1 MILSLSLFYLFFLH
15 AHICIYTETDPLII
29 NSPYMS
35 LITSLH
41 HYISLLEPGRFCWII
56 HKYPIKSWIKSWI
69 SYKITMF
76 LGKNGRFGRTF
87 TPGSCSSS
95 AWPRRKIYGPVPAVM
110 GGVMGQPSGKLTKK
124 MEKQL
129 LSGKL
134 TYNYRKSPCFMGK
147 FTINGDV
154 PYVKLPEGT
163 YKWVMFY
170 SHS

>member
-1 MILSLSLFYLFFLH
+1 MVLHRTICILYVYCVYVDNDFVSSLSLYFFFINIHHTESQSTCKWYSLS
-15 AHICIYTETDPLII
+15 ILSILSPCIFIYTEKDPLII
-29 NSPYMS
+29 NSPYIS

-41 HYISLLEPGRFCWII
+41 HIISLLEPGRFCWII
-56 HKYPIKSWIKSWI
+56 HKYPIKSWI

-124 MEKQL
+124 TEKPTTL
-129 LSGKL
+129 
-134 TYNYRKSPCFMGK
+134 
-147 FTINGDV
+147 
-154 PYVKLPEGT
+154 
-163 YKWVMFY
+163 W
-170 SHS
+170 